1 MSLVTSLSQIL
12 EKYDLF
18 QLRDLGSLVTDTTPP
33 KRKEELIPLIAHQV
47 TTQLESFWLELDPIQ
62 QNAVAEVVYHDNSYW
77 NVNQFVA
84 RYGAEPQWF
93 ERALGPSGYY
103 SEPTKLLL
111 FFYQDRQ
118 GLFIPDELKQRLQ
131 KFVPEPE
138 PLTLD
143 KLEQLPSVW
152 RRSLKSRGIFISSQ
166 GVKKDEEKWEEIPLT
181 IKHREATAIHDLFT
195 ILRLIS
201 SGKVTVSA
209 KTQYPNQAS
218 LKAID
223 SLLAEGDYYKAPE
236 IGNIQSF
243 AWCLLLQAAG
253 LVEGTKLQLTS
264 AGQNAL
270 NTPPQQVIRQIWQKW
285 LKTKIIDELK
295 RINQIK
301 GQTGK
306 AGRSLT
312 ATHKRRQGILK
323 AIKDCPIGKWID
335 IREFSHYI
343 QAVGYEFSIRLT
355 TDSFSLENSSF
366 IEIGLSQKFSD
377 SSSSYY
383 WEALEGRYLLCF
395 LFEYMATLGLL
406 DVAYVHPGKAKVG
419 WSKIFEERFFSSYD
433 GLIYFRLNAL
443 GAYCLGLTKEYT
455 PPVVEVS
462 SEAKVLPNLEIVVTG
477 EVLSAS
483 EQLMLDLYTEKISDS
498 VWKLTEKQLLNA
510 HSEGHKLSEFEAF
523 LLKLSSNSL
532 PKTVRQ
538 LLADVTAKANSL
550 TKRGTGIIIDCAD
563 TALANLIAHDSR
575 TKKYCILAGKKSLVV
590 PLELET
596 KFRNGLQKLGYS
608 LPSN

>member
-18 QLRDLGSLVTDTTPP
+18 QLRDLASLVTDTTPP

-47 TTQLESFWLELDPIQ
+47 TRQLESFWSELDPIQ
-62 QNAVAEVVYHDNSYW
+62 QKAVAEVVYHDNSYW

-84 RYGAEPQWF
+84 RYGSEPQWF

-103 SEPTKLLL
+103 REPTKLLL

-118 GLFIPDELKQRLQ
+118 GLFIPDDLKQRLQ
-131 KFVPEPE
+131 EFVPKPE

-143 KLEQLPSVW
+143 SLEQLPSEE
-152 RRSLKSRGIFISSQ
+152 RRSWKSRGIFISSQ

-181 IKHREATAIHDLFT
+181 IKHREATAIHDLFA

-223 SLLAEGDYYKAPE
+223 SLLAEGDYYKDPE
-236 IGNIQSF
+236 IGNMQSF

-253 LVEGTKLQLTS
+253 LAEGTKLQLTS

-343 QAVGYEFSIRLT
+343 QAVGYEFSISRKP
-355 TDSFSLENSSF
+355 DSFSLENSSF

-377 SSSSYY
+377 SSYSYY

-419 WSKIFEERFFSSYD
+419 WSKIFEERFFSPYD

-455 PPVVEVS
+455 PPVF
-462 SEAKVLPNLEIVVTG
+462 K
-477 EVLSAS
+477 
-483 EQLMLDLYTEKISDS
+483 
-498 VWKLTEKQLLNA
+498 
-510 HSEGHKLSEFEAF
+510 F
-523 LLKLSSNSL
+523 LLKNYALL
-532 PKTVRQ
+532 PK
-538 LLADVTAKANSL
+538 S
-550 TKRGTGIIIDCAD
+550 
-563 TALANLIAHDSR
+563 
-575 TKKYCILAGKKSLVV
+575 
-590 PLELET
+590 
-596 KFRNGLQKLGYS
+596 
-608 LPSN
+608 

>member
-12 EKYDLF
+12 ENYDLF
-18 QLRDLGSLVTDTTPP
+18 QLRDLASLVTDTTPP
-33 KRKEELIPLIAHQV
+33 KRKEELIPLIAHDL
-47 TTQLESFWLELDPIQ
+47 TTQLESFWQELDPIQ
-62 QNAVAEVVYHDNSYW
+62 QKAVAEVVYHDNSYW

-84 RYGAEPQWF
+84 RYGVEPQWF

-131 KFVPEPE
+131 EFVPKPE

-143 KLEQLPSVW
+143 SLDQIPSVW
-152 RRSLKSRGIFISSQ
+152 RRSLEPRGILISSQ
-166 GVKKDEEKWEEIPLT
+166 GVKKDEEKWEEIPLK
-181 IKHREATAIHDLFT
+181 IQNREATAIHDLSA

-201 SGKVTVSA
+201 AGKVTVSA
-209 KTQYPNQAS
+209 KTQYPNKTS

-223 SLLAEGDYYKAPE
+223 SLLAEGDYYDDAE
-236 IGNIQSF
+236 IGNIQGF

-264 AGQNAL
+264 EGQKAL
-270 NTPPQQVIRQIWQKW
+270 NTPPQQVIGQIWQKW
-285 LKTKIIDELK
+285 LKTKMIDELR

-306 AGRSLT
+306 AGRSLM

-323 AIKDCPIGKWID
+323 AIKDCPVEKWVD
-335 IREFSHYI
+335 IKEFCHYI
-343 QAVGYEFSIRLT
+343 QAVGYEFSVSRKP
-355 TDSFSLENSSF
+355 DSFSLENSSF
-366 IEIGLSQKFSD
+366 IEIGLAKNFSD

-419 WSKIFEERFFSSYD
+419 WSKLFEERFFSRYD

-455 PPVVEVS
+455 PPVLEVS
-462 SEAKVLPNLEIVVTG
+462 SEAKVLGNLEIVVTG

-483 EQLMLDLYTEKISDS
+483 EQLMLELYTEKISDS

-510 HSEGHKLSEFEAF
+510 HSEGHQLSEFEAF
-523 LLKLSSNSL
+523 LLKLSSQSL
-532 PKTVRQ
+532 PKTVQQ
-538 LLADVTAKANSL
+538 LLADVTVKTNSL
-550 TKRGTGIIIDCAD
+550 TKRGTGIIVDCAD
-563 TALANLIAHDSR
+563 AALANLIAHDSR
-575 TKKYCILAGKKSLVV
+575 TKKYCFLAGEKSLVIPV
-590 PLELET
+590 ELET